1 MLEPLPGVNAQMK
14 MAPTGRQMEIP
25 RKVAFR
31 KSAVLMPILESQE
44 GVRLVLT
51 RRTVYPGVHSGQIS
65 FPGGKFEAGESDAAE
80 VALRES
86 FEEIGLS
93 REQVDIL
100 GELSKLYI
108 PVSQMLVYPVL
119 ARVKYPVQWVI
130 NEREVDEV
138 LEVPIAHFMDARQI
152 ISYEVKRAEQRLIA
166 PAYAMDT
173 IPVWGATA
181 MMISELVELLNSVG

>member
-1 MLEPLPGVNAQMK
+1 MLKPLPGVNAQMK
-14 MAPTGRQMEIP
+14 MAPSGRQIEIP
-25 RKVAFR
+25 REDTFR
-31 KSAVLMPILESQE
+31 KSAVLIPILESQE
-44 GVRLVLT
+44 GARLVLT
-51 RRTVYPGVHSGQIS
+51 RRAVYPGVHSGQIS
-65 FPGGKFEAGESDAAE
+65 FPGGKFEPGEVEATE

-100 GELSKLYI
+100 GELSQLYI

-119 ARVKYPVQWVI
+119 ARIKYPIQWII

-138 LEVPIAHFMDARQI
+138 LEIPIAHFMDARQI
-152 ISYEVKRAEQRLIA
+152 ISYEVNRAGQRFVA
-166 PAYAMDT
+166 PAYSTDR

-181 MMISELVELLNSVG
+181 MMISELVELIYSVR

>member
-138 LEVPIAHFMDARQI
+138 LEVPIAHFMETRQI
-152 ISYEVKRAEQRLIA
+152 ISYEVNRAEQRMIA
-166 PAYAMDT
+166 PAYSMDT